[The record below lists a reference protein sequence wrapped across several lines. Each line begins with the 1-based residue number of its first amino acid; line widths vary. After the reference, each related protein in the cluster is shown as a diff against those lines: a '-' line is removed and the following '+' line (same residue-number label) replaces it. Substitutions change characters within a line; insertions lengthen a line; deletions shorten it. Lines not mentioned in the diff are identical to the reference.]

1 MNWGNSM
8 GNQVERYKHSRRMHR
23 KLAYIDRQ
31 MGIRKVI
38 FGNRDPG
45 NTLIKDEVPHRY
57 HKLSGMTCGSS
68 RCIMCGNPRKF
79 FDERTMQE
87 QRAMQDVDHIRN
99 RHSNGKLSED
109 E

>member
-1 MNWGNSM
+1 M

-38 FGNRDPG
+38 FSNRDPLSG
-45 NTLIKDEVPHRY
+45 NTLGGDDSPHRY

-87 QRAMQDVDHIRN
+87 QRAMQDVEQVRN
-99 RHSNGKLSED
+99 RHSNGNPPED